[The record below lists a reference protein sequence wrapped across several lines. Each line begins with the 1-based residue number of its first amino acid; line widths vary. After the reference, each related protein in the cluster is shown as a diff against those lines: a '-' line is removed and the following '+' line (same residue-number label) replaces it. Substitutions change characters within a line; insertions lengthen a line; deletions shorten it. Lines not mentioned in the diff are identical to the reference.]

1 MSLTSL
7 SVTYGAFSIFAMP
20 FRAGLIVAVLCGAI
34 TFASFA
40 NADGRSVHLVALGDS
55 LTAGY
60 LLPQDKA
67 LPAVLETYLKEKG
80 RIITITNAGVSGD
93 TTADG
98 LARLEWSIPDGVSGV
113 IVALGANDMLR
124 GLDPTIPR
132 ANLTAILDR
141 LKTRGLPVFLIGMRA
156 PANYGPAYAQAFD
169 SIYPDLAKA
178 YGAPLYPFMLEGVA
192 GRADFLLNDGL
203 HPNAKGVEEVARQI
217 LPQLDEFVTTL
228 R

>member
-1 MSLTSL
+1 MSFINS
-7 SVTYGAFSIFAMP
+7 SVTYGALSIFAMP
-20 FRAGLIVAVLCGAI
+20 VRAGLIVAALCGALS
-34 TFASFA
+34 FASFA
-40 NADGRSVHLVALGDS
+40 CAEGRSVHLVALGDS

-67 LPAVLETYLKEKG
+67 LPAVLETFLKQKG

-132 ANLTAILDR
+132 TNLTAILDR
-141 LKTRGLPVFLIGMRA
+141 LKARGLPVFLIGMRA

-192 GRADFLLNDGL
+192 GRAELLLSDGL
-203 HPNAKGVEEVARQI
+203 HPNVKGVEVIARQI
-217 LPQLDEFVTTL
+217 LPQLDEFVASL

>member
-1 MSLTSL
+1 MSFTS
-7 SVTYGAFSIFAMP
+7 SPFTYGAFGLSAMP
-20 FRAGLIVAVLCGAI
+20 FRAGLIVAVLYGI
-34 TFASFA
+34 LTFASMVR
-40 NADGRSVHLVALGDS
+40 ADERPVHLVALGDS

-67 LPAVLETYLKEKG
+67 LPAVLEMLLKEKG
-80 RIITITNAGVSGD
+80 RMITITNAGVSGD

-98 LARLEWSIPDGVSGV
+98 LARLDWSIPDGVSGV

-132 ANLTAILDR
+132 TNLTAILDR
-141 LKTRGLPVFLIGMRA
+141 LKARGLPVFIIGMRA

-178 YGAPLYPFMLEGVA
+178 YDAPLYPFMLEGVA
-192 GRADFLLNDGL
+192 GRAELLLSDGL
-203 HPNAKGVEEVARQI
+203 HPNVKGVEVIAHQI
-217 LPQLDEFVTTL
+217 LPQLDEFVTT
-228 R
+228 RR